1 MRRVSHGRLAYLDP
15 MKARHRAAASARIRS
30 ATERVHPR
38 SSNRGRGAL
47 PYFRFQ
53 RTPPRTLTARP
64 STDYL
69 FGTVLHSEPD
79 GGPLRNRFSCPY
91 YPYPAG
97 LVSLLRSGTHQAPSG
112 CLAATAPDQ
121 ESLMGAK
128 RYHQCEQCRYEASV
142 SGGLDSGMCIHV
154 VTITCSDCQEIHDVV
169 LLQRRYVSK

>member
-38 SSNRGRGAL
+38 SSNPGRGAL

-79 GGPLRNRFSCPY
+79 GGPLRNAFQLPVLPVPR
-91 YPYPAG
+91 
-97 LVSLLRSGTHQAPSG
+97 RSGLPTTQRYPTSPSG

-128 RYHQCEQCRYEASV
+128 RYHQCEQCRYRRPFLAAS
-142 SGGLDSGMCIHV
+142 I
-154 VTITCSDCQEIHDVV
+154 QECVFT
-169 LLQRRYVSK
+169 L